1 MGFAFRLIVVVAAR
15 RSVLLS
21 EFVWSSVISWNVVNF
36 WLWFFGVVYKT
47 KVFYEKMIEM
57 SDSGEVKC

>member
-1 MGFAFRLIVVVAAR
+1 MGFAFRLIVVVAA

-36 WLWFFGVVYKT
+36 WLWFFRVVYKT